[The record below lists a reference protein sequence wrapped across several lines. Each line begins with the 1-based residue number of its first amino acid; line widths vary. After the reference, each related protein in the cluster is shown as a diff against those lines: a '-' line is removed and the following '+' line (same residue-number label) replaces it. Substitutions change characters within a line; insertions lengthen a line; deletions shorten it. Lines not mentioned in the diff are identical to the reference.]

1 MQNKQKTNIY
11 LVKKDDPAYFDDGVS
26 PLDQENRWRAYI
38 SSYQTFDPTDGVPK
52 ESLNIPMLARNVRAV
67 GADPT
72 SLSYPPSPPLQPTDI
87 GGERIS
93 GTPGSDPAYRF
104 LAAKTEENLQ
114 FRISVNGYK
123 TVFQPKTQEGW
134 SMPERE
140 SGADDESVKEA
151 RDDALHRED
160 VMRDTYLMNN
170 KGMVG
175 MTKEEVEKANEGF
188 TKLAEATDGS
198 EVIGD
203 GDDSMEIDGE

>member
-1 MQNKQKTNIY
+1 
-11 LVKKDDPAYFDDGVS
+11 
-26 PLDQENRWRAYI
+26 
-38 SSYQTFDPTDGVPK
+38 
-52 ESLNIPMLARNVRAV
+52 MLARNVRAV
-67 GADPT
+67 GADPQ

-87 GGERIS
+87 GGERMS
-93 GTPGSDPAYRF
+93 GTPNSDPAYRF

-151 RDDALHRED
+151 RQDALYREE

-188 TKLAEATDGS
+188 TKLAAAKNGNEVAGS
-198 EVIGD
+198 GD
-203 GDDSMEIDGE
+203 QGDSMEIDGE